1 MSRIIGIRARTLP
14 CVTLAMCLGLM
25 GNTATAQSIQ
35 GTATYRERM
44 ALPLAAVLE
53 VALEDASRA
62 DAPAETIAL
71 RASRHRAIRQSRS
84 PSRMI
89 RRKILPDH
97 RYVVRARILL
107 DDKLLFI
114 TDTAPRVITR
124 GSPTS
129 VTMMLR
135 RVGAGQAA
143 PPNPAGSRPLEGTYW
158 KAIEVAGKPTP
169 TQDANRE
176 AYLLFQPGGRLSGS
190 DGCNRIVSSYE
201 LKGDVITFGQV
212 AGTQMPC
219 LNTGEIERAFWDGL
233 KSAARSTIVGDRL
246 ELFDPAG
253 RRVAA
258 FTAGAQRCRRP
269 HHDWKVRH
277 GSSSSSKAVTIRR

>member
-1 MSRIIGIRARTLP
+1 MSRIMGIRARTLP
-14 CVTLAMCLGLM
+14 WVTLAMCLGLM

-62 DAPAETIAL
+62 DAPAETIAPT
-71 RASRHRAIRQSRS
+71 RVASPGNPPIAFTIAYDPAKHT
-84 PSRMI
+84 
-89 RRKILPDH
+89 PDH

-201 LKGDVITFGQV
+201 LKEMSSRSARWPG
-212 AGTQMPC
+212 PSW
-219 LNTGEIERAFWDGL
+219 RA
-233 KSAARSTIVGDRL
+233 
-246 ELFDPAG
+246 
-253 RRVAA
+253 
-258 FTAGAQRCRRP
+258 
-269 HHDWKVRH
+269 
-277 GSSSSSKAVTIRR
+277 